1 MLMRV
6 RGVASEQSV
15 WEARRQAA
23 SAVRFLVSLSSVSD
37 ANSLSMVARISG
49 GR

>member
-1 MLMRV
+1 MDEKK

-23 SAVRFLVSLSSVSD
+23 SASRVLLLFFVSEAS
-37 ANSLSMVARISG
+37 SLSMVAKISG